1 MKERAMRKFLVST
14 SVTVLIAMGIG
25 PGSAWASSIVLTGH
39 DPDFHSAFGEPGE
52 INFNQRAIQYVM
64 DPAFNT
70 FVAGGVQKFLF
81 VESQIA
87 PPGGYTDGKQGMINS
102 GYVLGTDFDL
112 ATAATLNAALDQL
125 GTTYSALVVASD
137 FGGILTSAELNILNA
152 RSTDIINFLN
162 AGGGVYAMAE
172 GNTGGA
178 NIDLNPVG
186 GYFGFLPFAA
196 TSTGIGYCGPV
207 NVTPFGTSLGF
218 ASFNTCGD
226 HNFFNGTF
234 GLSIVDNLPNGDIIS
249 LAGRGEVTP
258 IGVNPTVPEPAS
270 LLLLGSGL
278 AGLRLFRRLRN
289 KGNAQNEMI

>member
-1 MKERAMRKFLVST
+1 MRKFLSLT
-14 SVTVLIAMGIG
+14 FVTVLIAMGIG
-25 PGSAWASSIVLTGH
+25 SGSASASSIVLTGH
-39 DPDFHSAFGEPGE
+39 DPDFHAAFGEPGE
-52 INFNQRAIQYVM
+52 INFNQKAIQYVM

-70 FVAGGVQKFLF
+70 FVAGGLHKFLF

-87 PPGGYTDGKQGMINS
+87 PPGGYTDGKQGLINS

-112 ATAATLNAALDQL
+112 ATAVTLNAALNQL
-125 GTTYSALVVASD
+125 GTTYSAIVVASD

-152 RSTDIINFLN
+152 RSADIIKFLN

-172 GNTGGA
+172 GDTGGA
-178 NIDLNPVG
+178 NIDHNPVG
-186 GYFGFLPFAA
+186 GYFGFLPFAT

-207 NVTPFGTSLGF
+207 NVTPFGSSLGF
-218 ASFNTCGD
+218 VPFNTCAD

-234 GLSIVDNLPNGDIIS
+234 GLSIVDSLPNGEIIS

-258 IGVNPTVPEPAS
+258 IGVNPAVPEPAS

-278 AGLRLFRRLRN
+278 TGLRLFRRRRN
-289 KGNAQNEMI
+289 KGNPTTETF